1 MCGRDQEGGAVLP
14 MRSLLEFL
22 QRNLH
27 WLVFLALEA
36 ISLRLLFAFNSY
48 QGSVYLTTANAVVGT
63 LYRAASQVKAYTAYG
78 KENRL
83 LQEENQRLLRQ
94 LHDLRTQQRRDQL
107 AADTLYTIVQDTTW
121 TVQLGDSEQIEVSRS
136 ISTNYRVQ
144 AAQVVGATLHRANN
158 LLTIDRGT
166 ADGVRPEMGVVGPTG
181 VVGIVYLASAHY
193 AIVIPLLNE
202 DAQISCRLRGFN
214 YFGTSVWR
222 RGDPSVSYVTGIP
235 RHATVRVGDVVE
247 TNGYS
252 DIFPEGISVGRVEA
266 VNDAN
271 DGMTYELTIRL
282 STDFSTLRN
291 VSVLTGYQS
300 TERKRL
306 EAEAAE
312 KEETR

>member
-1 MCGRDQEGGAVLP
+1 

-48 QGSVYLTTANAVVGT
+48 QGSVYLTTANTVVGT
-63 LYRAASQVKAYTAYG
+63 LYRAVSQVKAYAAYG

-83 LQEENQRLLRQ
+83 LQEENQRLRRQ
-94 LHDLRTQQRRDQL
+94 LHDFRAQQRRDQL
-107 AADTLYTIVQDTTW
+107 AADTLYTLVRDTTW
-121 TVQLGDSEQIEVSRS
+121 TVQRNDSEQVEMSGT
-136 ISTNYRVQ
+136 ISASYGVQ

-166 ADGVRPEMGVVGPTG
+166 ADGVGPEMGVVGPTG

-202 DAQISCRLRGFN
+202 DTQISCRLRGSS
-214 YFGTSVWR
+214 YFGTSRWR
-222 RGDPSVSYVTGIP
+222 QGDPSVSYVTGIP
-235 RHATVRVGDVVE
+235 RHAVVRVGDMVE

-252 DIFPEGISVGRVEA
+252 DIFPEGIPVGRVEA
-266 VNDAN
+266 VSDAN

-300 TERKRL
+300 PERKEL
-306 EAEAAE
+306 EAEAQE
-312 KEETR
+312 KEDAR